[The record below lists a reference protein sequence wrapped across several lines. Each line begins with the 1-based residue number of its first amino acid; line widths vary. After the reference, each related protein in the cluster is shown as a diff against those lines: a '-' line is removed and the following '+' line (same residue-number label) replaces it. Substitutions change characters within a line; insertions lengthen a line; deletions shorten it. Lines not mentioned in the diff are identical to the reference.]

1 VGEAETVRSHGI
13 ILAFTTTTTT
23 TTTTLGSHA
32 LCFPRYLGE
41 T

>member
-1 VGEAETVRSHGI
+1 VGEAETVRSHAYGGI
-13 ILAFTTTTTT
+13 ILTF
-23 TTTTLGSHA
+23 TTTLGSHA